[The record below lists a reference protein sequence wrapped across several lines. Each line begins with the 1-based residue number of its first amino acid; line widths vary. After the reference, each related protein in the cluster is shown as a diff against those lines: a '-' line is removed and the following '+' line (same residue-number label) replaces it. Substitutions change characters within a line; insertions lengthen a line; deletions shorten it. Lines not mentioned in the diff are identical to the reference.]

1 MKLAFVVK
9 RLVDDIPPVDAPP
22 VSADNGRDMRPH
34 PVDQRLAIDLMPVL
48 ADEKPAGHLLMPDKA
63 MADYLHLVLL
73 AERDELVGRLEMELA
88 FARLEIH
95 GLHFVLGGDGVE
107 VALHRRTHALLP
119 AFPHARI
126 HRGAN
131 PEPPGKGVLKH
142 GFIGGACNTRHIDAG
157 RKKSRN
163 YNLAFHG
170 VSLPFSANANNRPN
184 GLWIPVQ
191 MRCLDQVAK
200 ARERRSQKRPVHS
213 GHQASSLC
221 GRPCAR
227 R

>member
-1 MKLAFVVK
+1 M
-9 RLVDDIPPVDAPP
+9 DTSPVP
-22 VSADNGRDMRPH
+22 ADNGLDMSPH
-34 PVDQRLAIDLMPVL
+34 PGDQCLAVDFPVVRV
-48 ADEKPAGHLLMPDKA
+48 DEKPARHLLMPDEA
-63 MADYLHLVLL
+63 MTDHLHLVLL
-73 AERDELVGRLEMELA
+73 AESDELVGRLEMEFA

-95 GLHFVLGGDGVE
+95 GLHFILGRDGVE
-107 VALHRRTHALLP
+107 VTLHRCALTRVP
-119 AFPHARI
+119 SFPHACA
-126 HRGAN
+126 HRGTN
-131 PEPPGKGVLKH
+131 PETPGKGVLKH